1 MPQVL
6 SINLHKDILMKDSR
20 SIHEEV
26 TPRLTPGYL
35 NRPGRLPIADKQR
48 SCMEI
53 YLTFTC
59 LPLYQDVSTKV

>member
-1 MPQVL
+1 
-6 SINLHKDILMKDSR
+6 MKDSR

-35 NRPGRLPIADKQR
+35 NRPGRLPIDTVFNHTDKQR